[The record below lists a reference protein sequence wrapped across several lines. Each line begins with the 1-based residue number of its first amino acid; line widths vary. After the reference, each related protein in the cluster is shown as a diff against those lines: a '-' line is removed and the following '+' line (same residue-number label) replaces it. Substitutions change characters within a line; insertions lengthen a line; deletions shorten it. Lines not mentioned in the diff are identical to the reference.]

1 MTSVRL
7 GLCGVGSII
16 FHAVEEIM
24 YGANASVDFYDNVIA
39 PYKGQFEQWFVS
51 NKILRIYFIAILVT
65 IWAVV
70 YSKLDPTW

>member
-1 MTSVRL
+1 
-7 GLCGVGSII
+7 
-16 FHAVEEIM
+16 M